1 MAEPS
6 PKKKPG
12 KINKF
17 LQAYMN
23 AASNE
28 DQQQQ
33 NTEVKP
39 VRKWKP
45 VITPSKTE
53 AAAPEFKVADAP
65 PALPTGD
72 ETKVNDVVPAAVMSS
87 GSSIDEPAPAA
98 DAVLDTPSEAKLN
111 ASRRTHFEFY
121 ESKNENAASVES
133 ELEIENVSKEEESD
147 EKPKEIEAQEPEE
160 LLKEP
165 LTKEEKLAYR
175 EANYKLLLQSTSVK
189 GEKFEHM
196 FSVMSRASQLCATP
210 QTPNPQEQLEGVTN
224 VGGLGIDMLGSDDE
238 EDGGGANLDDEV
250 DFDAG
255 SVIANEEEDTQ
266 LVDDTLES
274 PFDETDVEP
283 VELKEKAEEEPALE
297 TESEVEKN
305 KLDMSTDTISTAD
318 ITQEN
323 NVAASP
329 EPKVPKSRFS
339 RSFSKAKMRF
349 EKRKNVGKTN
359 ADSPDSKSSGG
370 DTAVKEVIDATGV
383 TENRIDE
390 SIAVEEDDHSEFNPE
405 TFAASDANKF
415 NFYMTP
421 ATEEFCSGSYQ
432 GGSVDGSAADGSKF
446 SFYSAADEERRSE
459 ATSSGTD
466 DSAYAHTDIS
476 NKFNFYS
483 STSINV
489 DKEEKTETN
498 SLDEG
503 SGKVADEKRFS
514 FYSSTPL
521 DDTSILDDNESN
533 EGMINSSFL
542 AEETKPHTASKD
554 GADHLGLYTSTPMNM
569 ESFDGSDAIAGTDS
583 STYTASGENDF
594 EGTQQPDEGTAVD
607 QVLNED
613 EVSYE
618 SYTVNLKAGCDY
630 HPKAIDGSSRSCVSF
645 REKKIPG
652 SRNVK
657 PADSCA
663 ELVQT
668 ETIDTLETE
677 NTSPTTVIESLHAKT
692 LDASNS
698 SPLMKKYQLG
708 RSLDATAS
716 ILSNNQAS
724 TNLFSKAEIDNITPL
739 QIANYLTL
747 NERKSIGTR
756 VLSEKMMR
764 GYTIAVST
772 GAEEVVTS
780 GGKANSTVCS
790 TCDMPMLCKN
800 GKNLESCV
808 ICPTLKK
815 KVLKRIMNP
824 SSSRSF
830 DSPQD
835 AAVSDARKE
844 LLDVSK
850 RKSYYERSH
859 QQQNND
865 LNHEWYTEG
874 RNAVQYAKD
883 VLADRIVDVKV
894 EGNENMLPRILFPD
908 DGSVE
913 VTVTKHDTDQPQTK
927 SLAVPTPP
935 TSVKAPPSPKG
946 RPPLAPQPPV
956 SVKLTP
962 SQQSVKSVSN
972 RQTPGQVDMKV
983 VASSTVIAIQQQIE
997 DTKVKLLNAQDPRRQ
1012 ILYSNLLTKLNGAL
1026 IAVQRLEQISKQ

>member
-1 MAEPS
+1 
-6 PKKKPG
+6 
-12 KINKF
+12 
-17 LQAYMN
+17 
-23 AASNE
+23 
-28 DQQQQ
+28 
-33 NTEVKP
+33 
-39 VRKWKP
+39 
-45 VITPSKTE
+45 
-53 AAAPEFKVADAP
+53 
-65 PALPTGD
+65 
-72 ETKVNDVVPAAVMSS
+72 
-87 GSSIDEPAPAA
+87 
-98 DAVLDTPSEAKLN
+98 
-111 ASRRTHFEFY
+111 
-121 ESKNENAASVES
+121 
-133 ELEIENVSKEEESD
+133 
-147 EKPKEIEAQEPEE
+147 
-160 LLKEP
+160 
-165 LTKEEKLAYR
+165 
-175 EANYKLLLQSTSVK
+175 
-189 GEKFEHM
+189 
-196 FSVMSRASQLCATP
+196 
-210 QTPNPQEQLEGVTN
+210 
-224 VGGLGIDMLGSDDE
+224 
-238 EDGGGANLDDEV
+238 
-250 DFDAG
+250 
-255 SVIANEEEDTQ
+255 
-266 LVDDTLES
+266 
-274 PFDETDVEP
+274 
-283 VELKEKAEEEPALE
+283 
-297 TESEVEKN
+297 
-305 KLDMSTDTISTAD
+305 
-318 ITQEN
+318 
-323 NVAASP
+323 
-329 EPKVPKSRFS
+329 
-339 RSFSKAKMRF
+339 
-349 EKRKNVGKTN
+349 
-359 ADSPDSKSSGG
+359 
-370 DTAVKEVIDATGV
+370 
-383 TENRIDE
+383 
-390 SIAVEEDDHSEFNPE
+390 
-405 TFAASDANKF
+405 
-415 NFYMTP
+415 
-421 ATEEFCSGSYQ
+421 
-432 GGSVDGSAADGSKF
+432 
-446 SFYSAADEERRSE
+446 
-459 ATSSGTD
+459 
-466 DSAYAHTDIS
+466 
-476 NKFNFYS
+476 
-483 STSINV
+483 
-489 DKEEKTETN
+489 
-498 SLDEG
+498 
-503 SGKVADEKRFS
+503 
-514 FYSSTPL
+514 
-521 DDTSILDDNESN
+521 
-533 EGMINSSFL
+533 
-542 AEETKPHTASKD
+542 
-554 GADHLGLYTSTPMNM
+554 
-569 ESFDGSDAIAGTDS
+569 
-583 STYTASGENDF
+583 
-594 EGTQQPDEGTAVD
+594 
-607 QVLNED
+607 
-613 EVSYE
+613 
-618 SYTVNLKAGCDY
+618 
-630 HPKAIDGSSRSCVSF
+630 
-645 REKKIPG
+645 
-652 SRNVK
+652 
-657 PADSCA
+657 
-663 ELVQT
+663 
-668 ETIDTLETE
+668 
-677 NTSPTTVIESLHAKT
+677 
-692 LDASNS
+692 
-698 SPLMKKYQLG
+698 MKKYQLG

-808 ICPTLKK
+808 VCPTLKK